1 MFIFL
6 YPNGIIEGSENDM
19 PEEENEVELRCTIEL
34 MARPKEAAIDS
45 LKKILATAEE
55 NGKKLRIYNEVYSE
69 PKELEKDFYSD
80 MESLFN
86 FILDYAPSTIEVI
99 KPEKVELPISS
110 LQTLLN
116 DISGRLNEM
125 DQTIKVYSASN
136 VLLQNE
142 NNELKKKLDAN
153 EKDKK

>member
-1 MFIFL
+1 M
-6 YPNGIIEGSENDM
+6 S
-19 PEEENEVELRCTIEL
+19 EEENEVELRCTIEL

-69 PKELEKDFYSD
+69 PKELEKDFYSVYVTFNVSSD
-80 MESLFN
+80 IESLFN

-99 KPEKVELPISS
+99 KPEKVDLPISS

-142 NNELKKKLDAN
+142 NSELKKKLNITDEN
-153 EKDKK
+153 KK